1 LGSQARIPPGT
12 PNNAIITHM
21 HVFIPN
27 KKNKLTKT
35 VLGSVPTPEELQKI
49 LKKSLPR
56 SIENILEET
65 HEDLLQIKKTYEKLG
80 VEVITLPV
88 EKFEDALNV
97 RDGFVVIDD
106 HMYITE
112 KLDCLE
118 DLYESVDNKTFVPHR
133 GHYSPNIYINDDYV
147 ILDGLER
154 EQYKYWR
161 ELLSPKRKIITA
173 FNKGHA
179 DGIYCN
185 VADKIW
191 LTNGNVL
198 NYKKYWPNIPVME
211 LSTTN
216 GGNVNHWPPIQE
228 KFRKDW
234 LKKTNGRYVIYN
246 SDLKDDD
253 VKFID
258 EHLKTWVGYCEE
270 TLFDINLS
278 VIDSNNVMVISQ
290 NSEVYDRLESLD
302 IKVHKVPF
310 RHRFF
315 WDGGLHCITNDL
327 VREKI

>member
-1 LGSQARIPPGT
+1 MQ
-12 PNNAIITHM
+12 
-21 HVFIPN
+21 VFIPN
-27 KKNKLTKT
+27 NKNKLKKT
-35 VLGSVPTPEELQKI
+35 VLGSVPTSKQLHKM
-49 LKKSLPR
+49 LKKPLPK

-65 HEDLLQIKKTYEKLG
+65 HEDLLQIQRTYEKLG
-80 VEVITLPV
+80 VEVITFPV

-106 HMYITE
+106 HMYVTK
-112 KLDCLE
+112 KLNYLKDVY
-118 DLYESVDNKTFVPHR
+118 DSVDNKTFALPQ
-133 GHYSPNIYINDDYV
+133 GTYCPNIFINDDYV
-147 ILDGLER
+147 ILDGLKK
-154 EQYKYWR
+154 EQYNYWR
-161 ELLSPKRKIITA
+161 KLLSPKRKIITA

-211 LSTTN
+211 LSTSN

-253 VKFID
+253 VKFIN

-278 VIDSNNVMVISQ
+278 VVDSNNVIVISQ

-327 VREKI
+327 VREKQ